1 MVPCMDAVTAQI
13 LAMQMVAVIPIHL
26 LTRNCVDPL
35 TVDKRPVNLVFKTKK
50 QNISSIQVIL
60 VPVLLKSRLHFFQPS
75 KGEEQEWVSLERV
88 KVEGAN
94 GGQHDSADDLQTGG
108 AEAVKLGEE
117 TVDGRLEEAQER
129 FDEDDVAEPPVVVR
143 GEQLDQ
149 GVQQVQ
155 ILDCETYLCESKT

>member
-1 MVPCMDAVTAQI
+1 MIENIKYQNENKKYLGNQDGGGDA
-13 LAMQMVAVIPIHL
+13 
-26 LTRNCVDPL
+26 DPL
-35 TVDKRPVNLVFKTKK
+35 VDAQLRWSFDRR
-50 QNISSIQVIL
+50 QQAGE
-60 VPVLLKSRLHFFQPS
+60 PS
-75 KGEEQEWVSLERV
+75 KGEEQKCVSLERL

-94 GGQHDSADDLQTGG
+94 GRQHDSADDLQTWG
-108 AEAVKLGEE
+108 AETVKLGEE

-155 ILDCETYLCESKT
+155 VLDCETCGFFFEI